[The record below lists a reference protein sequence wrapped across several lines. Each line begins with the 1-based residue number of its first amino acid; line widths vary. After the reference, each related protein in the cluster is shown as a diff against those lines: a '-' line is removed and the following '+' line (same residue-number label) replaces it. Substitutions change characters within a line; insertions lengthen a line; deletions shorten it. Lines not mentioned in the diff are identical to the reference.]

1 MHHVNQGE
9 QAQQNEQGGG
19 PSGDHGGG
27 TGGGSGGDKKI
38 NVAIGTT
45 AGFFPKAGFDQAP
58 VNQKVQVELAKAAE
72 ALNLTSTTG
81 WIVTVPATSGLRVI
95 DAAKSYTDN
104 KLSGEVTL
112 DWGPSEGGGGAF
124 DASGRVKN
132 AV

>member
-1 MHHVNQGE
+1 MQHDNQGE
-9 QAQQNEQGGG
+9 QARQNEQGGR
-19 PSGDHGGG
+19 PVGDQGGEPGGG
-27 TGGGSGGDKKI
+27 IGGDKKI

-45 AGFFPKAGFDQAP
+45 AGFFPKAGFDQVP
-58 VNQKVQVELAKAAE
+58 VNQKVQVELTKAAE
-72 ALNLTSTTG
+72 ALKLTSTIG
-81 WIVTVPATSGLRVI
+81 WIVTVPATSGMRTI

-104 KLSGEVTL
+104 NLSGEVTL